1 MGRPIASQIRRHTL
15 LVEIQ
20 FTIPGQPAPQG
31 SKIRNRYGGVREA
44 NPGTAPWRADVKLRA
59 EQAMRGLPP
68 LTGPVEI
75 LADFA
80 LKRPKH
86 HYGTGR
92 NASTL
97 KPSAPF
103 WCETAPDADK
113 LARAIG
119 DALTGVV
126 FRDDAQVS
134 RWTIWKR
141 YGTPGADITV
151 RQLEDT
157 NARAVEKALSA

>member
-1 MGRPIASQIRRHTL
+1 VDEVT
-15 LVEIQ
+15 
-20 FTIPGQPAPQG
+20 FTVPGQPAGQG

-44 NPGTAPWRADVKLRA
+44 SVKTAPWRADVKLRA
-59 EQAMRGLPP
+59 EQAMGDAAM

-75 LADFA
+75 LADFT

-92 NASTL
+92 NAGTL
-97 KPSAPF
+97 KPSAPL
-103 WCETAPDADK
+103 WCETSPDADK

-126 FRDDAQVS
+126 FRDDAQIAC
-134 RWTIWKR
+134 WTIWKR
-141 YGTPGADITV
+141 YGNPGATITV
-151 RQLEDT
+151 RTLDT
-157 NARAVEKALSA
+157 NARAVEKALEVAK